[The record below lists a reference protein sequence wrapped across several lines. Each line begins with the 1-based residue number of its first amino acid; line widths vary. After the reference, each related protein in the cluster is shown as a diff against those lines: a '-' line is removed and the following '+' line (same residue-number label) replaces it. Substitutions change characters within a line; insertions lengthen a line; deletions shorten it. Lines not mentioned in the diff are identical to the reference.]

1 MVDWA
6 TFSAVLVSDI
16 PMRRCCYFSSHG
28 GRCVGHISSRSPL
41 SLHCLCPNN
50 IWYTYTHKKLKKT
63 DKSWLSWLRDWK
75 YTEISEEKHTHRHTC
90 AHTHTSTKRHS
101 PRRLQFSAHITS
113 SDKRQNATSGCMSRE
128 TFDSTHR
135 FPTRGYTHTHTRRA
149 HGRHTPWQQ
158 QSSAGLWREERGVSV
173 YKERKRSM
181 CVSVWQRFSWAAG
194 SFFCRIRRDF
204 CCFKVG
210 FFKRFS
216 PSFLTRILF
225 LFLPSLST
233 SYLQSDFLSA
243 CVILKIQR
251 SDLEHLLVPFF
262 LFLL

>member
-50 IWYTYTHKKLKKT
+50 IWYTYRHKKLKKT

-135 FPTRGYTHTHTRRA
+135 FPTRGYTHTHTHGEHTADTHHGSSRA
-149 HGRHTPWQQ
+149 LQVSGEKKGEY
-158 QSSAGLWREERGVSV
+158 QSTKKERGA
-173 YKERKRSM
+173 
-181 CVSVWQRFSWAAG
+181 CVSVWQRDFPELQEV
-194 SFFCRIRRDF
+194 SF
-204 CCFKVG
+204 VG
-210 FFKRFS
+210 
-216 PSFLTRILF
+216 
-225 LFLPSLST
+225 
-233 SYLQSDFLSA
+233 
-243 CVILKIQR
+243 
-251 SDLEHLLVPFF
+251 
-262 LFLL
+262 

>member
-28 GRCVGHISSRSPL
+28 GRCVGHISSHSPL

-75 YTEISEEKHTHRHTC
+75 YTQISEEKHTHTDTRV
-90 AHTHTSTKRHS
+90 HTHSSTKRHS
-101 PRRLQFSAHITS
+101 PRGLQFSAHITS
-113 SDKRQNATSGCMSRE
+113 SDKRQNAISGCMSRE

-135 FPTRGYTHTHTRRA
+135 FPTRGYTHTHTTSTRQTHTMAAAELCRSLERRK
-149 HGRHTPWQQ
+149 GSISLQRKK
-158 QSSAGLWREERGVSV
+158 EEHVC
-173 YKERKRSM
+173 E
-181 CVSVWQRFSWAAG
+181 CVTERFSWAAG

-204 CCFKVG
+204 CCFKV
-210 FFKRFS
+210 FF
-216 PSFLTRILF
+216 
-225 LFLPSLST
+225 
-233 SYLQSDFLSA
+233 
-243 CVILKIQR
+243 
-251 SDLEHLLVPFF
+251 
-262 LFLL
+262 

>member
-1 MVDWA
+1 
-6 TFSAVLVSDI
+6 
-16 PMRRCCYFSSHG
+16 
-28 GRCVGHISSRSPL
+28 
-41 SLHCLCPNN
+41 
-50 IWYTYTHKKLKKT
+50 
-63 DKSWLSWLRDWK
+63 
-75 YTEISEEKHTHRHTC
+75 
-90 AHTHTSTKRHS
+90 
-101 PRRLQFSAHITS
+101 
-113 SDKRQNATSGCMSRE
+113 MSRE

-135 FPTRGYTHTHTRRA
+135 FPTRGYTHTHTHTASTRQTHTMAAAELCRSLERRK
-149 HGRHTPWQQ
+149 GSISLQRKK
-158 QSSAGLWREERGVSV
+158 EEHVC
-173 YKERKRSM
+173 E
-181 CVSVWQRFSWAAG
+181 CVTERFSWAAG